1 MRHLPQRYAEDAVDR
16 QDRGRDHAHVGAPK
30 AQERRVAAALR
41 GRRVKGSGCSPY
53 AKGDVVAEAHGGG
66 VGWLVECKRTEK
78 ASLALK
84 RAWLVKVAREALVQ
98 GKRPALA
105 VAIAG
110 GAPAADVEADWVLM
124 PLSIFTALTRREQQ
138 EMNDGQ

>member
-1 MRHLPQRYAEDAVDR
+1 MRHLPQRYAEDVVDR
-16 QDRGRDHAHVGAPK
+16 PDRGRDHAHVGAPK

-53 AKGDVVAEAHGGG
+53 AKGDVVAEARGDS

-78 ASLALK
+78 ASLAIQ

-98 GKRPALA
+98 GKRPALS

-110 GAPAADVEADWVLM
+110 GAPAADVETDWVTI
-124 PLSIFTALTRREQQ
+124 PLSAFTALTRREQ
-138 EMNDGQ
+138 ETGDGQ

>member
-1 MRHLPQRYAEDAVDR
+1 
-16 QDRGRDHAHVGAPK
+16 
-30 AQERRVAAALR
+30 
-41 GRRVKGSGCSPY
+41 
-53 AKGDVVAEAHGGG
+53 VAEAHGGG

-110 GAPAADVEADWVLM
+110 GAPAADVELDWVMM
-124 PLSIFTALTRREQQ
+124 PLSCFVAITGRDLDE
-138 EMNDGQ
+138 